1 MFKLYIGN
9 EPYLSLREAL
19 NLVIQVRESQTA
31 EYISID
37 AEKTDPSVLIDTLSS
52 QNLFSPQRI
61 ILLKRVYRN
70 KNKDVLITFL
80 LEHLPNNRTDTII
93 IWEDQKVSSVTKY
106 VKFFKSQNLLE
117 EYNQLNK
124 RTFQTWAK
132 QEVDDMNLKLDS
144 NTIRLLAEYSN
155 YDPERFGNNLKKI
168 KLLDKELVTQ
178 EDIKDIA
185 PYTLEDD
192 IWTLLDQ
199 INSSDRNT
207 LLTLERVLKQG
218 IDANYVIAMIARNLR
233 LLTMIKSL
241 KEKGAVGN
249 EIASILRIPPFTV
262 PSLSKASDRY
272 TMDKLKYIYEKIC
285 SLDYEIKVGRISGDL
300 GLTVLC
306 TIL

>member
-155 YDPERFGNNLKKI
+155 YDPERFENNLKKI
-168 KLLDKELVTQ
+168 KLLDKDLVTQ
-178 EDIKDIA
+178 EDIKGIA

-207 LLTLERVLKQG
+207 LLTLERILKQG

>member
-155 YDPERFGNNLKKI
+155 YDPERFENNLKKI
-168 KLLDKELVTQ
+168 KLLDKDLVTQ

-207 LLTLERVLKQG
+207 LLTLERILKQG

-241 KEKGAVGN
+241 KEKGVLGN
-249 EIASILRIPPFTV
+249 EIASILRIPPFTI

>member
-80 LEHLPNNRTDTII
+80 LEHLPNNSTDTII

-155 YDPERFGNNLKKI
+155 YDPERFENNLKKI

-207 LLTLERVLKQG
+207 LLTLERILKQG

-241 KEKGAVGN
+241 KEKGVLGN
-249 EIASILRIPPFTV
+249 EIASILRIPPFTI